1 MGNHKMIISGIRVYQ
16 LHLPLIK
23 PYWLSGGRLKFE
35 SLDSTIVRIDT
46 DVGITGW
53 GEGCPW
59 GDTYLPAFGKGIR
72 AVLALL
78 APQLIGHNP
87 LQLDNINR
95 IMDTALPG
103 HPYGKSPIDI
113 ACWDILGQTSGLSV
127 VDLLGGRA
135 TGPVPIASSVST
147 ATPEEMLNTIKGYRA
162 TGYCVHSAKVGADVT
177 LDIERI
183 KFLHAHRAADESI
196 FFDVNRAWLPNQAIT
211 VMNSVRELPV
221 WFEQPCETLDECK
234 QVRNQTSHPI
244 CIDEGLQGYSDLLH
258 IHRESIS
265 EIVNIKINRVG
276 GLSKAKRIRDF
287 CLETGLAMLVME
299 TGGTVLADT
308 AAVHLAQSIP
318 AERMLGTWLCHELL
332 SHDMALG
339 AGARNNQGHTA
350 VPKVS
355 GIGVA
360 PDYASLGDP
369 IAVYE

>member
-1 MGNHKMIISGIRVYQ
+1 MVITGIRVYQ
-16 LHLPLIK
+16 LNLPLTK

-35 SLDSTIVRIDT
+35 SLDSTIVCIET
-46 DVGITGW
+46 NTGVTGW

-95 IMDTALPG
+95 IMDVALPG
-103 HPYGKSPIDI
+103 HPYGKSAIDI
-113 ACWDILGQTSGLSV
+113 ACWDILGQVSGLPV

-135 TGPVPIASSVST
+135 SGPVPIASSVST
-147 ATPEEMLNTIKGYRA
+147 ATPQQMLEIIKDYRA
-162 TGYCVHSAKVGADVT
+162 AGYCVHSAKVGADVA

-183 KFLHAHRAADESI
+183 RYLHAHRADGETI
-196 FFDVNRAWLPNQAIT
+196 FFDTNRAWLPSEAIP
-211 VMNSVRELPV
+211 VMNAVRELPV
-221 WFEQPCETLDECK
+221 WFEQPCESLDECK
-234 QVRNQTSHPI
+234 QVRNQTIHPI
-244 CIDEGLQGYSDLLH
+244 CIDEGLHGYSDLLR
-258 IHRESIS
+258 IHRESIA

-287 CLETGLAMLVME
+287 CVETGLAMLVME

-308 AAVHLAQSIP
+308 AAAHLAQSIP

-332 SHDMALG
+332 SHDMAPG
-339 AGARNNQGHTA
+339 AGARNHQGHTA
-350 VPKVS
+350 APEVP
-355 GIGVA
+355 GIGVS
-360 PDYASLGDP
+360 PDHASLGDP
-369 IAVYE
+369 VAVYE